1 MNTLIEI
8 LSPDFL
14 LRQAL
19 IGSVLV
25 GLVCPLVGVYF
36 VLRRMIFLGVALPQ
50 LSAAG
55 IAFSFFL
62 YRILVGSHKHFE
74 LTERSLAMIG
84 SFSFTLIGLLVL
96 AALEHH
102 KETIEARIGIT
113 YAAAAAATILFVAA
127 DPTADAHMVSLL
139 KGDILA
145 TTGTSLLVL
154 GGVFSAVV
162 AALLIFRKEFLLVS
176 FDRDLATVFR
186 KRVRLW
192 DSLLY
197 LLIGSTISLGVMT
210 AGPLVTFGFLV
221 VPPLAARLI
230 TRRMLTF
237 SLVAAG
243 FGAAAAFVGF
253 YCAYRFDFPLGPCQ
267 VAVAS
272 VALVAVAAVDAARRT
287 VRSRTVHEAPFRASA
302 VHPASE
308 PQISS
313 ALVGKEQVEKA
324 YNDQHK

>member
-1 MNTLIEI
+1 MNTLFEI

-36 VLRRMIFLGVALPQ
+36 VLRRMIFLAVALPQ

-55 IAFSFFL
+55 IAFSFFV
-62 YRILVGSHKHFE
+62 YRVIVGPHQHFG

-84 SFSFTLIGLLVL
+84 SFAFTLLGLLIL
-96 AALEHH
+96 AALERH
-102 KETIEARIGIT
+102 KETVEARIGLT
-113 YAAAAAATILFVAA
+113 YAMAAAATILFVAA
-127 DPTADAHMVSLL
+127 DPGADAHMVSLL

-145 TTGTSLLVL
+145 TTSASLGVLATVFGAVVLVL
-154 GGVFSAVV
+154 LA
-162 AALLIFRKEFLLVS
+162 FRKEFLLVS
-176 FDRDLATVFR
+176 FDRDLAIVFG
-186 KRVRLW
+186 KRVGLW

-197 LLIGSTISLGVMT
+197 LLIGVTISLGVMF

-221 VPPLAARLI
+221 VPPLTARLL
-230 TRRMLTF
+230 THHMLTF

-243 FGAAAAFVGF
+243 LGAATAFVGF
-253 YCAYRFDFPLGPCQ
+253 YCAYRFDLPLGPAE

-272 VALVAVAAVDAARRT
+272 LVLVIVAAADATR
-287 VRSRTVHEAPFRASA
+287 
-302 VHPASE
+302 
-308 PQISS
+308 
-313 ALVGKEQVEKA
+313 QVMR
-324 YNDQHK
+324 QWQST